1 MGHSAPMILPVR
13 RDALRE
19 RERLDEQDDMAAHA
33 HGTPSERL
41 AMALGLS
48 DLVRKLA
55 RSAGSRWVEAGSAD
69 LETKSALYVA
79 PLRALIEP

>member
-1 MGHSAPMILPVR
+1 MILPFR
-13 RDALRE
+13 REALAE
-19 RERLDEQDDMAAHA
+19 REILDEQDEMREHA
-33 HGTPSERL
+33 QGTPADRL

-55 RSAGSRWVEAGSAD
+55 RSAGSRWVDEGSMD

-79 PLRALIEP
+79 PLRALM

>member
-1 MGHSAPMILPVR
+1 MILPFR
-13 RDALRE
+13 REALGE
-19 RERLDEQDDMAAHA
+19 RELLDEQDEMQAHA
-33 HGTPSERL
+33 LGTPSDRL

-55 RSAGSRWVEAGSAD
+55 RGAGSRWDDEGSTD

-79 PLRALIEP
+79 PLHALMRP